1 MAKSKYDNYTKEQLI
16 DKIQLLEKQRYGLV
30 WEDKPEA
37 IADQCE
43 RELPVLTEDKTKEI
57 IYDSSKPTNFIFE
70 GDNYHTLYTLNFTH
84 KRKID
89 VIYIDPPY
97 NTGKL
102 DSKGRTDFKYNDRFI
117 KTDDKFRH
125 SNWLSFIS
133 KRLRLAKYLLKDSG
147 VVAISIDDNEVMNL
161 KLLMDKIFTESNFI
175 AIVPTIMNLKGNQD
189 QFGFAGTHEYTLF
202 YAKSKS
208 NCKIFEFEID
218 DEENSEWEED
228 EDGFFKKGRG
238 LIADGKGKYR
248 EERQYM
254 YFPLLIKD
262 ESVSLIEEK
271 EYLKIYDKETDEF
284 DDEYVEKLCKSYTK
298 KGFEVVLPIDSKG
311 NKLRW
316 TWGFDKKFITHLKDI
331 IITRTK
337 NGITLNKKQRP
348 QLGELPSKKPKS
360 IFYKPEYSSGNGT
373 NQIKEILG
381 FEAFNNP
388 KPIELIKDIIHIS
401 GSKNSIVLDFFAGS
415 GTTGQAVLELNQQDN
430 GNRQFILC
438 TNNENKICEEVTYPR
453 IKKVMEGYGSKK
465 GIKANVKYFTTD
477 YVPFVLT
484 DNDKRTLVARST
496 ELLCIAEN
504 TFEVVKQNKKKLDF
518 SIFKNAKQH
527 TAIIYDEDSIEN
539 CCSELNKTNPKHKV
553 IIYVFSYDHTYDEVD
568 FETLNIKFDV
578 KPIPEA
584 ILNVYRKISKLKRK

>member
-43 RELPVLTEDKTKEI
+43 RELPVLTEDKSREI
-57 IYDSSKPTNFIFE
+57 VNDPSKPTNFIFE

-97 NTGKL
+97 NTGNK
-102 DSKGRTDFKYNDRFI
+102 SWRYNNDYIDKEDR
-117 KTDDKFRH
+117 FRH
-125 SNWLSFIS
+125 SKWLSFMS
-133 KRLRLAKYLLKDSG
+133 KRLRLARRLLKENG
-147 VVAISIDDNEVMNL
+147 IIICAIDDYEFASL
-161 KLLMDKIFTESNFI
+161 KLLFDNIYGEQNRLGTLVVVHNPRGRNDDKF
-175 AIVPTIMNLKGNQD
+175 
-189 QFGFAGTHEYTLF
+189 FASQHEYVLV
-202 YAKSKS
+202 YAKNSDKANVHHFALNDDDKDQYKKADDISAFAETSFIRTGNNSKRTERPNLYYPIYYNEKTNELS
-208 NCKIFEFEID
+208 LTKTKG
-218 DEENSEWEED
+218 WEELLPTNN
-228 EDGFFKKGRG
+228 DG
-238 LIADGKGKYR
+238 
-248 EERQYM
+248 
-254 YFPLLIKD
+254 
-262 ESVSLIEEK
+262 EEK
-271 EYLKIYDKETDEF
+271 CWRWGKDTFLELHSTELFVKKVKGENKIY
-284 DDEYVEKLCKSYTK
+284 K
-298 KGFEVVLPIDSKG
+298 KRRLNDNTGKKPKTVWYDSKY
-311 NKLRW
+311 
-316 TWGFDKKFITHLKDI
+316 DASS
-331 IITRTK
+331 
-337 NGITLNKKQRP
+337 NGIMLLQKI
-348 QLGELPSKKPKS
+348 LGKDNTFNYPKS
-360 IFYKPEYSSGNGT
+360 IF
-373 NQIKEILG
+373 
-381 FEAFNNP
+381 AV
-388 KPIELIKDIIHIS
+388 KDILEITS
-401 GSKNSIVLDFFAGS
+401 NPNSLILDFFAGS

-453 IKKVMEGYGSKK
+453 IKKVIEGYGAKK

-527 TAIIYDEDSIEN
+527 TAIIYDEDSIES
-539 CCSELNKTNPKHKV
+539 CCIELNKINPKHKV

>member
-1 MAKSKYDNYTKEQLI
+1 MAKSKYENYTKEQLI
-16 DKIQLLEKQRYGLV
+16 EKIKLLEKQRYGLV
-30 WEDKPEA
+30 WEDKPEE

-57 IYDSSKPTNFIFE
+57 VKDHSKPTNFIFK

-97 NTGKL
+97 NTGKI

-117 KTDDKFRH
+117 KIDDKFRH
-125 SNWLSFIS
+125 SSWLSFMY
-133 KRLRLAKYLLKDSG
+133 KRLRLARNLLKDSG
-147 VVAISIDDNEVMNL
+147 VIAISIDDNEVMNL
-161 KLLMDKIFTESNFI
+161 KLLMDKIFNDSNFI

-202 YAKSKS
+202 YAKSKTL
-208 NCKIFEFEID
+208 CKIYDFEVDE
-218 DEENSEWEED
+218 EENSEWEQD
-228 EDGFFKKGRG
+228 EEGYFKKGRG
-238 LIADGKGKYR
+238 LIADGKGKFR

-262 ESVSLIEEK
+262 DKVSLITEK
-271 EYLKIYDKETDEF
+271 EYQKIYYKDTDEF
-284 DDEYVEKLCKSYTK
+284 DDDYVDKICKSYQK
-298 KGFEVVLPIDSKG
+298 KGFEVILPIDSSG

-316 TWGFDKKFITHLKDI
+316 TWGFDKKFTTHLKDI
-331 IITRTK
+331 IVTRTK

-348 QLGELPSKKPKS
+348 SLGDLPSKKPKS

-373 NQIKEILG
+373 NQIKEIFG

-388 KPIELIKDIIHIS
+388 KPIELVKDIIQIS
-401 GSKNSIVLDFFAGS
+401 GNKNSTILDFFAGS
-415 GTTGQAVLELNQQDN
+415 GTTGQAVLELNQQDK

-438 TNNENKICEEVTYPR
+438 TNNENQICDKVTYPR
-453 IKKVMEGYGSKK
+453 ISKVISGYGNRNS
-465 GIKANVKYFTTD
+465 INANVKFFETD
-477 YVPFVLT
+477 YVPNVIT
-484 DNDKRTLVARST
+484 DNEKRTLVSKST
-496 ELLCIAEN
+496 ELLCISEN
-504 TFEVVKQNKKKLDF
+504 TFEVVKQNKKKMDF
-518 SIFKNAKQH
+518 AIFKNAKQY

-539 CCSELNKTNPKHKV
+539 CCDELIKINPKHKV
-553 IIYVFSYDHTYDEVD
+553 VIYVFSYDHTYDELD
-568 FETLNIKFDV
+568 FETLNFKFDV

>member
-1 MAKSKYDNYTKEQLI
+1 
-16 DKIQLLEKQRYGLV
+16 
-30 WEDKPEA
+30 
-37 IADQCE
+37 
-43 RELPVLTEDKTKEI
+43 
-57 IYDSSKPTNFIFE
+57 
-70 GDNYHTLYTLNFTH
+70 
-84 KRKID
+84 
-89 VIYIDPPY
+89 
-97 NTGKL
+97 
-102 DSKGRTDFKYNDRFI
+102 
-117 KTDDKFRH
+117 
-125 SNWLSFIS
+125 
-133 KRLRLAKYLLKDSG
+133 LKDSG
-147 VVAISIDDNEVMNL
+147 VIAISIDDNEVMNL

-254 YFPLLIKD
+254 YFPLLIKN

-284 DDEYVEKLCKSYTK
+284 DDEYVEKLCKSYTE
-298 KGFEVVLPIDSKG
+298 KGYEVILPIDSKG

-316 TWGFDKKFITHLKDI
+316 TWGFDKKFISHLKDI

-401 GSKNSIVLDFFAGS
+401 GPKNSIVLDFFAGS
-415 GTTGQAVLELNQQDN
+415 GTTGQAVIELNQQDN

-453 IKKVMEGYGSKK
+453 IKKVVEGYGAKK

-518 SIFKNAKQH
+518 SIFKNAKQY
-527 TAIIYDEDSIEN
+527 TSIIYDEDSIEN
-539 CCSELNKTNPKHKV
+539 CCSELNKINPKHKV
-553 IIYVFSYDHTYDEVD
+553 IIYVFSYDHTYDEQD

>member
-16 DKIQLLEKQRYGLV
+16 DKINLLEKQRYGLV
-30 WEDKPEA
+30 WEDKPED

-57 IYDSSKPTNFIFE
+57 INDPSKPTNFIFE

-97 NTGKL
+97 NTGNK
-102 DSKGRTDFKYNDRFI
+102 SWRYNNDYIDKEDR
-117 KTDDKFRH
+117 FRH
-125 SNWLSFIS
+125 SKWLSFMS
-133 KRLRLAKYLLKDSG
+133 KRLRLARRLLKENG
-147 VVAISIDDNEVMNL
+147 IIICAIDDYEFASL
-161 KLLMDKIFTESNFI
+161 KLLFDNIYGEQNRLGTLVVVHNPRGRNDDKF
-175 AIVPTIMNLKGNQD
+175 
-189 QFGFAGTHEYTLF
+189 FASQHEYVLV
-202 YAKSKS
+202 YAKNSDKANVHHFALNDDDKDQYKKADDISPFAETSFIRTGNNSKRTERPNLYYPIYYNEKTNELS
-208 NCKIFEFEID
+208 LTKTKG
-218 DEENSEWEED
+218 WEELLPTNN
-228 EDGFFKKGRG
+228 DG
-238 LIADGKGKYR
+238 
-248 EERQYM
+248 
-254 YFPLLIKD
+254 
-262 ESVSLIEEK
+262 EEK
-271 EYLKIYDKETDEF
+271 CWRWGKETFVELQATELFVKKVKGENKIY
-284 DDEYVEKLCKSYTK
+284 K
-298 KGFEVVLPIDSKG
+298 K
-311 NKLRW
+311 R
-316 TWGFDKKFITHLKDI
+316 
-331 IITRTK
+331 R
-337 NGITLNKKQRP
+337 LNDNT
-348 QLGELPSKKPKS
+348 GKKPKTVWYDS
-360 IFYKPEYSSGNGT
+360 KYDASSNGIMLL
-373 NQIKEILG
+373 QKILG
-381 FEAFNNP
+381 KDNTFNYP
-388 KPIELIKDIIHIS
+388 KSIYAVKDILEITS
-401 GSKNSIVLDFFAGS
+401 NPNSLILDFFAGS

-453 IKKVMEGYGSKK
+453 IKKVIEGYGSNK

-539 CCSELNKTNPKHKV
+539 CCSELNKINPKHKV

-568 FETLNIKFDV
+568 FETLNMKFDV

>member
-43 RELPVLTEDKTKEI
+43 RELPVLTEDKSKEI
-57 IYDSSKPTNFIFE
+57 INDPSKPTNFIFE

-97 NTGKL
+97 NTGNK
-102 DSKGRTDFKYNDRFI
+102 SWRYNNDYIDKEDR
-117 KTDDKFRH
+117 FRH
-125 SNWLSFIS
+125 SKWLSFMS
-133 KRLRLAKYLLKDSG
+133 KRLRLARRLLKENG
-147 VVAISIDDNEVMNL
+147 IIICAIDDYEFASL
-161 KLLMDKIFTESNFI
+161 KLLFDNIYGEQNRLGTLVVVHNPRGRNDDKF
-175 AIVPTIMNLKGNQD
+175 
-189 QFGFAGTHEYTLF
+189 FASQHEYVLV
-202 YAKSKS
+202 YAKNSDKANVHHFALNEDDKDQYKKADDISAFAETSFIRTGNNSKRTERPNLYYPIYYNEKTNELS
-208 NCKIFEFEID
+208 LTK
-218 DEENSEWEED
+218 SKGWEELLPTNN
-228 EDGFFKKGRG
+228 DG
-238 LIADGKGKYR
+238 
-248 EERQYM
+248 
-254 YFPLLIKD
+254 
-262 ESVSLIEEK
+262 EEK
-271 EYLKIYDKETDEF
+271 CWRWGKHTFLELHSTELFVKKVKGENKIY
-284 DDEYVEKLCKSYTK
+284 K
-298 KGFEVVLPIDSKG
+298 KRRLNDNTGKKPKTVWYDSKY
-311 NKLRW
+311 
-316 TWGFDKKFITHLKDI
+316 DASS
-331 IITRTK
+331 
-337 NGITLNKKQRP
+337 NGIMLLQKI
-348 QLGELPSKKPKS
+348 LGKDNTFNYPKS
-360 IFYKPEYSSGNGT
+360 IF
-373 NQIKEILG
+373 
-381 FEAFNNP
+381 AV
-388 KPIELIKDIIHIS
+388 KDIIEITS
-401 GSKNSIVLDFFAGS
+401 NPNALILDFFAGS

-453 IKKVMEGYGSKK
+453 IKKVIEGYGAKK

-539 CCSELNKTNPKHKV
+539 CCSELNKINPKHKV

-568 FETLNIKFDV
+568 FETLKIKFDV